1 MRAPGALPE
10 LLCPAGSPEAL
21 RAAVESGAD
30 AVYFGGPAF
39 HARMR
44 APGFDE
50 AAMREGI
57 ALCHAFG
64 ARAYITLNTLC
75 RDMELPAFLRTAEL
89 AWRTGADALIVADLG
104 GAALL
109 HRFFPEFELHAST
122 QMSVH
127 SLGGA
132 EMLRSL
138 GFSRIVLARET
149 PARDIR
155 RFVRESGVETEVFV
169 HGALCVSHSG
179 QCLFSSLVGGRSGNR
194 GECAQPCRL
203 PYGER
208 GASYPLSLKDLSLA
222 AHVPELAALGV
233 ASFKIE
239 GRMKSPEYV
248 FETAATFR
256 RLIDENRGATETEM
270 SRLAQAFSRG
280 GFTDGYYS
288 GRIGRGM
295 LGVRSENDK
304 AMSRDVIPFGG
315 LTSRVPLKL
324 RFQMRAGVPVMLSL
338 SDGVRTVTV
347 EGDIPETA
355 RTAPMTEEAVLRS
368 LCKMGNTPYAVK
380 NATAD
385 VEAGLMLPVSRLN
398 ELRRRATEALL
409 DAAQPP
415 VREELPERRQ
425 IPVVRR
431 VSMRSA
437 SFYRP
442 EQISSS
448 ARSYFDRIYLP
459 LFSHTPLANGVL
471 LPPVI
476 FDSAREAVLERL
488 IQAKN
493 AGAKWALVGNA
504 GHLDL
509 VRQSG
514 LCPVGDLRL
523 NVTNAESAAFW
534 EQQGVEQCILS
545 PELTLPQLRDVGG
558 NTAIIVY
565 GRLPLMVTEKCV
577 SREIA
582 DCRACNAGEAV
593 LTDRKGIR
601 FPVLREWEHRSLI
614 VNSLPT
620 CMSDRQ
626 ESLTR
631 AGLTAWHFLFTVET
645 LEETDRVI
653 HAFCER
659 QPVLGTV
666 RRIQT

>member
-1 MRAPGALPE
+1 MTAVHKKPE
-10 LLCPAGSPEAL
+10 LLCPAGSVASLEAAL
-21 RAAVESGAD
+21 EGGAD
-30 AVYFGGPAF
+30 AVYLGSTQLNARAHAQNFDAEQLRVAVRTA
-39 HARMR
+39 HAR
-44 APGFDE
+44 GVKV
-50 AAMREGI
+50 
-57 ALCHAFG
+57 
-64 ARAYITLNTLC
+64 YQTLNTLVTD
-75 RDMELPAFLRTAEL
+75 RELTQYLDAAREA
-89 AWRTGADALIVADLG
+89 ARIGVDALIVADV
-104 GAALL
+104 GAAELVRRTIPSL
-109 HRFFPEFELHAST
+109 ELHAST
-122 QMSVH
+122 QMSGH
-127 SLGGA
+127 NALMA
-132 EMLRSL
+132 KHLAAR
-138 GFSRIVLARET
+138 GFTRMVVAREIS
-149 PARDIR
+149 RQDL
-155 RFVRESGVETEVFV
+155 VQLLQESPIEIELFV
-169 HGALCVSHSG
+169 HGALCVCHSG
-179 QCLFSSLVGGRSGNR
+179 QCLFSSIVGGRSGNR